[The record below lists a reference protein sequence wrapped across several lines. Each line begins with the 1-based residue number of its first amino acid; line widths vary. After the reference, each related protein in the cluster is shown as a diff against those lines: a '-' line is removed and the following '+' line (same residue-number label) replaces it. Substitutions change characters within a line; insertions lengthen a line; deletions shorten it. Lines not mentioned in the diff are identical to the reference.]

1 MSQMKRYL
9 LDQADDDDAPEL
21 LLKELI
27 SAVRSIAHGPTSG
40 PTGLEALCIAVSGE
54 GYGDNLAQAIR
65 DAGSAVESGLRAIA
79 EAIDRGTQ

>member
-9 LDQADDDDAPEL
+9 LDRVDDDDAPD

-27 SAVRSIAHGPTSG
+27 SAVRAIAHGPTSG

-65 DAGSAVESGLRAIA
+65 DGGSAVESGLRAIA
-79 EAIDRGTQ
+79 EAIDGRGA